1 MQHDCTIFTNRV
13 QHDGVV
19 TRGDNLAHDVD
30 ALRFKPLEVIEMLW
44 ANNVVFSVVMFC
56 YVHHGINLKGEG
68 IGEASCQQSKLLAY
82 FVTNTSTSTS
92 WLKQIRHP

>member
-1 MQHDCTIFTNRV
+1 MQHDRTIFTNRV

-56 YVHHGINLKGEG
+56 YEHHGVNLKGG
-68 IGEASCQQSKLLAY
+68 GLVKLVANSQSYWPILL
-82 FVTNTSTSTS
+82 
-92 WLKQIRHP
+92 QILQPVPHG